1 MLENTVGASAKLVR
15 TETEY
20 EGLLEE
26 EELEEDVFRREEEG
40 GGNVIPY
47 GTPAAFTRAIP
58 LSSRREALVAAVLK
72 VDSIRP

>member
-40 GGNVIPY
+40 GE
-47 GTPAAFTRAIP
+47 T
-58 LSSRREALVAAVLK
+58 
-72 VDSIRP
+72 